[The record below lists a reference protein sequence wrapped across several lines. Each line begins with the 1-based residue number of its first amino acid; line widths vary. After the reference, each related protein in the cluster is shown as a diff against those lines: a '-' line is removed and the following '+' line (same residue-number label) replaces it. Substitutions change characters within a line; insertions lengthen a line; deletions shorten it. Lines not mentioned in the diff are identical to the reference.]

1 MAGQEVLYPEISVQ
15 LSGGDGNAF
24 GIIAKVERAL
34 KDGGKVQAATEFREK
49 AFECESY
56 DALLQ
61 LAMTTVNVA

>member
-1 MAGQEVLYPEISVQ
+1 MAGNTELYPEISVK
-15 LSGGDGNAF
+15 LSGEDGNAF

-34 KDGGKVQAATEFREK
+34 KDGGQRQAAAVFVER
-49 AFECESY
+49 AYECESY